1 MKVSVYNGFISTTS
15 IENTIVEYCRGDG
28 AVRRRKRRNRTG
40 IYLVMLVA
48 ALFVGTLA
56 VHGYSLRANCQK
68 LATEQQNLKDKK
80 KSLKKEQ
87 EQIKEQKEY
96 RKTDQYVED
105 VAREKF
111 GLVYDNEIVFK
122 AE

>member
-1 MKVSVYNGFISTTS
+1 M
-15 IENTIVEYCRGDG
+15 
-28 AVRRRKRRNRTG
+28 RRRKRRNRTG

-87 EQIKEQKEY
+87 KEY

>member
-1 MKVSVYNGFISTTS
+1 M
-15 IENTIVEYCRGDG
+15 
-28 AVRRRKRRNRTG
+28 RRRKRRNRTG

-68 LATEQQNLKDKK
+68 LATEQQKL
-80 KSLKKEQ
+80 KEQ

>member
-1 MKVSVYNGFISTTS
+1 MKT
-15 IENTIVEYCRGDG
+15 
-28 AVRRRKRRNRTG
+28 KRRHKNRASL
-40 IYLVMLVA
+40 YLVMLVA

-56 VHGYSLRANCQK
+56 VHGYTLRANCQK
-68 LATEQQNLKDKK
+68 LATEQSNLKEKK
-80 KSLKKEQ
+80 KNLKKEQ
-87 EQIKEQKEY
+87 EKIKEQSEY

-111 GLVYDNEIVFK
+111 GLVYDNEVIFK

>member
-1 MKVSVYNGFISTTS
+1 
-15 IENTIVEYCRGDG
+15 
-28 AVRRRKRRNRTG
+28 VRRRKRRNRTG

-105 VAREKF
+105 VAREKI

>member
-1 MKVSVYNGFISTTS
+1 M
-15 IENTIVEYCRGDG
+15 RQ
-28 AVRRRKRRNRTG
+28 RKKKKNRAG
-40 IYLVMLVA
+40 LYLVMLVA

-56 VHGYSLRANCQK
+56 VHGYTLRVNCQR
-68 LATEQQNLKDKK
+68 LAEEQNSLKEKK
-80 KSLKKEQ
+80 KNLKKEQ
-87 EQIKEQKEY
+87 EKIKEEKEY

-111 GLVYDNEIVFK
+111 GLVYDNEIIFK

>member
-1 MKVSVYNGFISTTS
+1 MHGEEVMS
-15 IENTIVEYCRGDG
+15 
-28 AVRRRKRRNRTG
+28 RRRKRKSRAG
-40 IYLVMLVA
+40 LYLVMLVA

-56 VHGYSLRANCQK
+56 VHGYTLRANCQR
-68 LATEQQNLKDKK
+68 LAEEQSNLKEKK
-80 KSLKKEQ
+80 KSLKREREK
-87 EQIKEQKEY
+87 IKEQSEY

>member
-1 MKVSVYNGFISTTS
+1 M
-15 IENTIVEYCRGDG
+15 
-28 AVRRRKRRNRTG
+28 RRRKRRNRTG

-87 EQIKEQKEY
+87 DRIKEQKEY

>member
-1 MKVSVYNGFISTTS
+1 M
-15 IENTIVEYCRGDG
+15 
-28 AVRRRKRRNRTG
+28 RRRKRRNRTG

-56 VHGYSLRANCQK
+56 VHGYSLRANC
-68 LATEQQNLKDKK
+68 QNLKDKK

>member
-1 MKVSVYNGFISTTS
+1 
-15 IENTIVEYCRGDG
+15 
-28 AVRRRKRRNRTG
+28 VRRRKRRNRTG

-87 EQIKEQKEY
+87 KEY

>member
-1 MKVSVYNGFISTTS
+1 M
-15 IENTIVEYCRGDG
+15 
-28 AVRRRKRRNRTG
+28 RRRKKRNRAG
-40 IYLVMLVA
+40 LYLVMLV

-56 VHGYSLRANCQK
+56 VHGYTLRVNCQR
-68 LATEQQNLKDKK
+68 LAEEQKNLKEKK

-87 EQIKEQKEY
+87 EKIKEQKEY

-105 VAREKF
+105 ASREKF

>member
-1 MKVSVYNGFISTTS
+1 M
-15 IENTIVEYCRGDG
+15 
-28 AVRRRKRRNRTG
+28 RRRKRRNRTG

-87 EQIKEQKEY
+87 EQIKEQKEP
-96 RKTDQYVED
+96 KVSCPFAPLPPQQTMPHQKD
-105 VAREKF
+105 
-111 GLVYDNEIVFK
+111 
-122 AE
+122 

>member
-1 MKVSVYNGFISTTS
+1 MS
-15 IENTIVEYCRGDG
+15 RGWSREKKKKKKPHRDLSG
-28 AVRRRKRRNRTG
+28 
-40 IYLVMLVA
+40 YA
-48 ALFVGTLA
+48 ACAASFVGTLA

>member
-1 MKVSVYNGFISTTS
+1 MS
-15 IENTIVEYCRGDG
+15 RGWSREKKKKKKPHRDLSG
-28 AVRRRKRRNRTG
+28 YAG
-40 IYLVMLVA
+40 GSLVCC
-48 ALFVGTLA
+48 
-56 VHGYSLRANCQK
+56 HIICQK

>member
-1 MKVSVYNGFISTTS
+1 MRSK
-15 IENTIVEYCRGDG
+15 
-28 AVRRRKRRNRTG
+28 RRRKNRAG
-40 IYLVMLVA
+40 LYLVMLVA

-56 VHGYSLRANCQK
+56 IHGYTLRANCQR
-68 LATEQQNLKDKK
+68 LAAEQNNLKEKK
-80 KSLKKEQ
+80 KNLKKEQ
-87 EQIKEQKEY
+87 EEIKEQTEY

-111 GLVYDNEIVFK
+111 GLVYDNEVIFK

>member
-1 MKVSVYNGFISTTS
+1 MS
-15 IENTIVEYCRGDG
+15 RGWS
-28 AVRRRKRRNRTG
+28 R
-40 IYLVMLVA
+40 
-48 ALFVGTLA
+48 
-56 VHGYSLRANCQK
+56 
-68 LATEQQNLKDKK
+68 EKK
-80 KSLKKEQ
+80 KKKKPHRDLSGYAGGSLVCWHISGSWLFTACKLSETCDRAA
-87 EQIKEQKEY
+87 ELKEY

>member
-1 MKVSVYNGFISTTS
+1 MRT
-15 IENTIVEYCRGDG
+15 
-28 AVRRRKRRNRTG
+28 KRRHKNRAG
-40 IYLVMLVA
+40 LYLVMLVA

-56 VHGYSLRANCQK
+56 IHGYTLRANCQK
-68 LATEQQNLKDKK
+68 LATEQSNLKEKK

-87 EQIKEQKEY
+87 EQIKEQAAY
-96 RKTDQYVED
+96 RKTNQYVED

-111 GLVYDNEIVFK
+111 GLVYENEVIFK